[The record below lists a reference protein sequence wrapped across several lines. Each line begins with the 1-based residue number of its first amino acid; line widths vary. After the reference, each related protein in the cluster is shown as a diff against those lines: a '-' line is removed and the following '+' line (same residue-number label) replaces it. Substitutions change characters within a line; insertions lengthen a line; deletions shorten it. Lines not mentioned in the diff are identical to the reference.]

1 MGRTKLFNGHYN
13 STARCLVITLFYF
26 TCNTLLHGQY
36 LDPFCQNILSGSKP
50 ASNLTLDWNMGEPL
64 STATIVSKANMMLSS
79 GFLQNQNEA
88 MMTFKNTDSFK
99 LKILL
104 GPNPMQENFTISCTQ
119 DGLDIL
125 CIKIID
131 AFGNSIQEIKG
142 PYSGL
147 NFQKK
152 INLLSKNKGIYY
164 VIVNYVLVGKFTAY
178 KVFKLLKI

>member
-1 MGRTKLFNGHYN
+1 MQKTGRW
-13 STARCLVITLFYF
+13 LVIVVICLTG
-26 TCNTLLHGQY
+26 NTGIFGQY
-36 LDPFCQNILSGSKP
+36 LDPFCQNIVSGSKP
-50 ASNLTLDWNMGEPL
+50 ASNLILDWNMGEPL
-64 STATIVSKANMMLSS
+64 CTETNVSKANIILSS

-88 MMTFKNTDSFK
+88 IFTFKNIDSFK
-99 LKILL
+99 LKILI
-104 GPNPMQENFTISCTQ
+104 GPNPIEKYFTIACTQ

-125 CIKIID
+125 QIKIID

-152 INLLSKNKGIYY
+152 INFISENKGIYY
-164 VIVNYVLVGKFTAY
+164 VIVNYVLVGKFTSY

>member
-1 MGRTKLFNGHYN
+1 MGRTKLFNRHY
-13 STARCLVITLFYF
+13 TATVRWFVIALFYF

-64 STATIVSKANMMLSS
+64 YTETIVSKANMMLSI

-88 MMTFKNTDSFK
+88 IRTFKNIDSFK
-99 LKILL
+99 LKILI

-131 AFGNSIQEIKG
+131 AFGNSIQEING

-152 INLLSKNKGIYY
+152 INLLSENKGIYY
-164 VIVNYVLVGKFTAY
+164 VIVNYVLAGKFTAY

>member
-1 MGRTKLFNGHYN
+1 M
-13 STARCLVITLFYF
+13 
-26 TCNTLLHGQY
+26 
-36 LDPFCQNILSGSKP
+36 
-50 ASNLTLDWNMGEPL
+50 LT
-64 STATIVSKANMMLSS
+64 S

-88 MMTFKNTDSFK
+88 IRTFKNIDSFK
-99 LKILL
+99 LKILI
-104 GPNPMQENFTISCTQ
+104 GPNPIQENFTISCTQ

-147 NFQKK
+147 NFQKN
-152 INLLSKNKGIYY
+152 INLLSENKGIYY
-164 VIVNYVLVGKFTAY
+164 VIVNFILTGKFTAN

>member
-1 MGRTKLFNGHYN
+1 MVVICLAGNMGLF
-13 STARCLVITLFYF
+13 
-26 TCNTLLHGQY
+26 GQY
-36 LDPFCQNILSGSKP
+36 LDPFCQNIASGSKP
-50 ASNLTLDWNMGEPL
+50 ASNLILDWNMGEAL
-64 STATIVSKANMMLSS
+64 CMETLVSKANMLLSS

-88 MMTFKNTDSFK
+88 ILTFKNIDSFK
-99 LKILL
+99 LKILI
-104 GPNPMQENFTISCTQ
+104 GPNPIQKNFTIACAQ

-125 CIKIID
+125 HIKIID
-131 AFGNSIQEIKG
+131 AFGISIQEIKG

-152 INLLSKNKGIYY
+152 INFISENKGIYY

>member
-1 MGRTKLFNGHYN
+1 MGRTKLFNGYYKA
-13 STARCLVITLFYF
+13 TIRWFVIALFYF
-26 TCNTLLHGQY
+26 TCNTLLQGQY

-50 ASNLTLDWNMGEPL
+50 TGDITLDWNIGEPL
-64 STATIVSKANMMLSS
+64 SAATIVSKNNIMLTS

-88 MMTFKNTDSFK
+88 IRTFKNIDSFK
-99 LKILL
+99 LKILI
-104 GPNPMQENFTISCTQ
+104 GPNPIQENFTISCTQ

-147 NFQKK
+147 NFQKN
-152 INLLSKNKGIYY
+152 INLLSENKGIYY
-164 VIVNYVLVGKFTAY
+164 VIVNFILTGKFTAN